1 MITII
6 NFKKEKE
13 LSEFYSPKEA
23 SIEEVEVEIR
33 YGPLTGKTSRIIEK
47 PFPIAED
54 PDMSDVEKD
63 GFCPICPENI
73 YDVGA
78 RDPRILDKKLGEK
91 GEAVL
96 MANITPYAKYSLV
109 CRLTEEHYLE
119 LDEFEVHHFSDAFD
133 LLADYLKRLKGEVEN
148 KFPSIIMN
156 YLKPAGSSIVH
167 PHVQMLVSDVPN
179 DYYRRR
185 YENGKR
191 FYEENGESYW
201 KALVRKD
208 DQRRIGNTGD
218 IDWLAAF
225 SPQGFE
231 HVKGVFDGDF
241 LEIDTQDISKG
252 IVNILETYK
261 ELNFNSFNISIFIP
275 PLDYE
280 KGFATVIDMVTR
292 SNLDKFYWSDVSS
305 IGKLQDEPLTNRRPE
320 ELVSDYQDKFDSSFH
335 G

>member
-1 MITII
+1 MVII
-6 NFKKEKE
+6 IEFKSDKEI
-13 LSEFYSPKEA
+13 SEFYDPSEDKLKE
-23 SIEEVEVEIR
+23 IKIDIR
-33 YGPLTGKTSRIIEK
+33 YDPLTEKTSRIVEK

-54 PDMSDVEKD
+54 PDMSDVEKN
-63 GFCPICPENI
+63 GFCPMCSENI
-73 YDVGA
+73 YGVGA

-96 MANITPYAKYSLV
+96 MANITPYAEYSLV
-109 CRLTEEHYLE
+109 CRLAEEHYLE

-133 LLADYLKRLKGEVEN
+133 LLADYLKRLKGQVEN

-179 DYYRRR
+179 DYYKRK
-185 YENGKR
+185 YEEGKR

-201 KALVRKD
+201 KALIRED
-208 DQRRIGNTGD
+208 DQRKIGYTGD

-241 LEIDTQDISKG
+241 VDIDTEHLSKG
-252 IVNILETYK
+252 IVNVLRKYK
-261 ELNFNSFNISIFIP
+261 EMNYNSFNISIFVSPIGQE
-275 PLDYE
+275 E
-280 KGFATVIDMVTR
+280 KYATVLDMVTR
-292 SNLDKFYWSDVSS
+292 SNLDRFYWSDVSALT
-305 IGKLQDEPLTNRRPE
+305 KLQDEPLTNRKPE
-320 ELVSDYQDKFDSSFH
+320 DIVEDYKDRFY
-335 G
+335 